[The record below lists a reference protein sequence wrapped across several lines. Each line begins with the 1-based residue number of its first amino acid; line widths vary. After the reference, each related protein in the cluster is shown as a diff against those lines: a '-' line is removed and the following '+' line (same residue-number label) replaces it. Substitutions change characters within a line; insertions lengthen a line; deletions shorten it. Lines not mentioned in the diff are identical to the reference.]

1 MNSLLDPT
9 LNHALAVFAFAA
21 LGLWIITFHAV
32 RSSWRYELFA
42 VDFALGTFLFALPAV
57 FVLGNFG
64 TDLPFSDRLL
74 VSSKTAQAM
83 MLAAG
88 FIFGVGNTLLLG
100 AVSLLG
106 VAGAF
111 AIGGGAALL
120 LSVLIRFNGGSAVL
134 NSSAA
139 ALFLL
144 AAIAG
149 ALACSGRE
157 GRVPEPPSIPRANYQ
172 PKARRFRRSTKGIL
186 VAILGGCTL
195 GAFYP
200 LALRGIF
207 DDFGMGPYAGL
218 FLFCVGVLIGNIV
231 FSLYFFNIALDG
243 AALPLRSYLK
253 GWPGKHLAGLLGG
266 VLWAAGALAVALT
279 RTPAGAR
286 ATAVTAPGFNNLPIA
301 SVLLPVLLGLLL
313 WREFA
318 QAPRAA
324 RLFLVGALLCLAAGL
339 WIIIASNQA

>member
-9 LNHALAVFAFAA
+9 LNHVLVAFAFAA
-21 LGLWIITFHAV
+21 LGLWIVTFHAV
-32 RSSWRYELFA
+32 RKGWRFELFA
-42 VDFALGTFLFALPAV
+42 VDFALGTFVFALPVV

-106 VAGAF
+106 AAGAF
-111 AIGGGAALL
+111 VISGGVALL
-120 LSVLIRFNGGSAVL
+120 LSILIRVSGGTAVMNL
-134 NSSAA
+134 ISGV
-139 ALFLL
+139 LFLL
-144 AAIAG
+144 AALLG
-149 ALACSGRE
+149 AIACSQRE
-157 GRVPEPPSIPRANYQ
+157 GRVPDPPSIPRANYQ

-266 VLWAAGALAVALT
+266 ILWAAGALAVALT
-279 RTPAGAR
+279 RTPSTANV
-286 ATAVTAPGFNNLPIA
+286 TAVKASSLSALP
-301 SVLLPVLLGLLL
+301 LLSILVPVVLGLLL
-313 WREFA
+313 WREFRD
-318 QAPRAA
+318 APRAA
-324 RLFLVGALLCLAAGL
+324 TLFQVGALLFLTAGL
-339 WIIIASNQA
+339 WALIVG